1 MKAHLF
7 DLDTILIVNKMV
19 WIIDKKNPNIPIIK
33 ITESDYNLIKKGIF
47 KNNGERF
54 YFGNKNYWIP
64 KEISNE
70 LKIKLKKFGIDITNL
85 SFSLREFVNSEVIG
99 ELEYEINY
107 DILQTI
113 KNTQDHI
120 FFICSKNNKKNYERI
135 IKKIEDKLYDMG
147 LKIEDIYYLSETFF
161 NRDLDEILYKKVR
174 IILQKLLG
182 FKTENNKFIDDSIIE
197 YDEINYYDNELENI
211 NLPINDFLKTIIENS
226 DEYLKN
232 KIINKINSVEK
243 TVYTNW
249 VSPNKVNRIQQKK
262 TILSYSKLIKTFE
275 SFKYLK

>member
-262 TILSYSKLIKTFE
+262 TILRYSKLIKTFE

>member
-47 KNNGERF
+47 KNNAERF

-85 SFSLREFVNSEVIG
+85 SFSLREFVTSEVIG

-182 FKTENNKFIDDSIIE
+182 FKTENNKFIDDSITE

-243 TVYTNW
+243 TVYANW